1 MCLLISVLCPLKTSL
16 HQGNAS
22 LLSKFPSLEKEISI
36 GESPYG
42 PSVSLWGGVACRLEA
57 CGPLNGY
64 GDTLKM
70 LAALSGMFQELGIE
84 HCSKK
89 KKGGGHQCLP
99 RVQNSYYKVERTE
112 IRGHAIVHDSA
123 HFWHTRLERRPIS

>member
-16 HQGNAS
+16 PQGNAS

-84 HCSKK
+84 HCSQKKKK
-89 KKGGGHQCLP
+89 KKGTNAYLESSC
-99 RVQNSYYKVERTE
+99 VKVERTE
-112 IRGHAIVHDSA
+112 IRGRAIVHDSA
-123 HFWHTRLERRPIS
+123 HSWHRRLESRPIG